1 MKPKQYTLVA
11 RQAAK
16 TSYEVVG
23 YSDDFDK
30 AVEQREALLRNNRD
44 VLIYLSRH
52 FDASTLA
59 LLNMP
64 GDSAKVDWPS
74 VNKTRSVLHDEAYSI
89 FDAEAAELVRH
100 YEAMGLT
107 PIDDYD
113 LPIEARNAGV
123 AGEESND

>member
-30 AVEQREALLRNNRD
+30 AVEQREMLLRNNRD

-123 AGEESND
+123 AEEESND

>member
-30 AVEQREALLRNNRD
+30 AVEQREMLLRNNRD

-113 LPIEARNAGV
+113 LPIEALRAS
-123 AGEESND
+123 EESND

>member
-1 MKPKQYTLVA
+1 MNPRQYTLVA
-11 RQAAK
+11 QKATK
-16 TSYEVVG
+16 SPYEVVD

-30 AVEQREALLRNNRD
+30 AVEQREVLLRNNRD

-59 LLNMP
+59 LLNLP
-64 GDSAKVDWPS
+64 GDSAKVDWPT
-74 VNKTRSVLHDEAYSI
+74 VNKTRSVLPDEAYSI

-100 YEAMGLT
+100 YESMGLK

-113 LPIEARNAGV
+113 LPIEALRAS
-123 AGEESND
+123 EESND

>member
-1 MKPKQYTLVA
+1 MKPNQYTLVA
-11 RQAAK
+11 RQSAK
-16 TSYEVVG
+16 SPYEVVG

-30 AVEQREALLRNNRD
+30 AVEQREVLLRNNRD

-64 GDSAKVDWPS
+64 GDSAKVDWPT
-74 VNKTRSVLHDEAYSI
+74 VNKTRQATPDEAYSI
-89 FDAEAAELVRH
+89 FDAEAADLVRH

-113 LPIEARNAGV
+113 LPIELRTAQ
-123 AGEESND
+123 EESND